1 MARAVRVEF
10 AGAFYHGIA
19 RGDRQKAIVRDD
31 ADRTAFLRTVAAASE
46 RSGLRIHAF
55 VLMRNH
61 YHLLL

>member
-31 ADRTAFLRTVAAASE
+31 ADRTAFLRTLAAA
-46 RSGLRIHAF
+46 SGLRIHAF